1 MPEFFLVRHGQAS
14 FGADNYDKL
23 SALGHQQARWL
34 GEYFAAREARFERV
48 LIGELVR
55 HRETA
60 ESLCQALPQSPT
72 LEVHP
77 GLNEFDF
84 HSISRAYLALNPQ
97 QTPPEG
103 ASAKMFYAVL
113 KRAMYAWMRGE
124 LAGELPETWEQF
136 EHRVADAL
144 RHICDSRAQDS
155 TLVVSSGGAMAMLL
169 KQVLNFDSENVIH
182 LNMQM
187 KNTGLSHFYFS
198 NKNVRLSS
206 FNNVPHLDIDG
217 RSDAITYS

>member
-23 SALGHQQARWL
+23 SALGHRQARWL
-34 GEYFAAREARFERV
+34 GDYFAERETRFERV

-60 ESLCQALPQSPT
+60 DSLCQALPQAPAF
-72 LEVHP
+72 EVHP

-84 HSISRAYLALNPQ
+84 YSISAAYLAANPQ
-97 QTPPEG
+97 QRPPEG
-103 ASAKMFYAVL
+103 AGAKAFYAIL
-113 KRAMYAWMRGE
+113 KRAMFAWMRGE
-124 LAGELPETWEQF
+124 LEGELHETWQQF
-136 EHRVADAL
+136 EQRVAAAL
-144 RHICDSRAQDS
+144 RHICAGAGP

-169 KQVLNFDSENVIH
+169 KQVLQFDSDNVVH

-187 KNTGLSHFYFS
+187 KNTGLSHFYYS
-198 NKNVRLSS
+198 ASGVRLSS
-206 FNNVPHLDIDG
+206 FNNVPHLDGNG